1 MTSRHRTFAFAA
13 VSAFALLGGA
23 GLFAAQPSSETSEHW
38 TTGERRRA
46 VGDWLV
52 EDAADPGHGW
62 EVSLQRE
69 ADEYMIHYQIL
80 LNGLGAPRVEGH
92 EVLYLDCDRH
102 GGEGI
107 ESGRADGEHDRPRD
121 WVIDT
126 LVSCAMTREAAEEA
140 VQGFERAYAL
150 ADRWADEREAEMAA
164 YQAVGAAEEAMST
177 EINVAESMDMA
188 VDMNSGDMG
197 VALDM
202 NAADMNWTADA
213 APSTHA
219 PAPQ

>member
-1 MTSRHRTFAFAA
+1 MTSRRRTFAFAA
-13 VSAFALLGGA
+13 MSAFALLGGA
-23 GLFAAQPSSETSEHW
+23 APFAAQPSSKTREHW

-80 LNGLGAPRVEGH
+80 LNGLGAPRVEGY

-107 ESGRADGEHDRPRD
+107 ESGRPERDRPRD
-121 WVIDT
+121 QMVDT
-126 LVSCAMTREAAEEA
+126 LVSCAMPREAAEAA

-150 ADRWADEREAEMAA
+150 ADRWADEREVEMAA
-164 YQAVGAAEEAMST
+164 YQAAAAAEEEMS
-177 EINVAESMDMA
+177 IDMNAADSMDMA
-188 VDMNSGDMG
+188 VDMN
-197 VALDM
+197 ATE
-202 NAADMNWTADA
+202 MNWTADVD
-213 APSTHA
+213 PSTNA
-219 PAPQ
+219 LAPQ

>member
-1 MTSRHRTFAFAA
+1 MTSRHRALVLAA
-13 VSAFALLGGA
+13 ASAFAVLGGA
-23 GLFAAQPSSETSEHW
+23 ALLAAQPSSETSEHW

-80 LNGLGAPRVEGH
+80 LNALQAPTVENY
-92 EVLYLDCDRH
+92 EILYLDCDRH
-102 GGEGI
+102 GDEGI
-107 ESGRADGEHDRPRD
+107 ESGRPYGEHDKVSDR
-121 WVIDT
+121 VVET
-126 LVSCAMTREAAEEA
+126 LVSCAMPREAAEEA

-150 ADRWADEREAEMAA
+150 ATRWADEREAEMAA
-164 YQAVGAAEEAMST
+164 ERAAGGGEGEMST

-202 NAADMNWTADA
+202 NAAEMNWTADVD
-213 APSTHA
+213 PSTNA
-219 PAPQ
+219 LAPQ

>member
-1 MTSRHRTFAFAA
+1 MTSRHRTLVFAA
-13 VSAFALLGGA
+13 VSAFVLLGGA
-23 GLFAAQPSSETSEHW
+23 ALLAAQPSSETSEHW

-69 ADEYMIHYQIL
+69 ADEYIIHYQIL
-80 LNGLGAPRVEGH
+80 LNALEAPTVENY

-107 ESGRADGEHDRPRD
+107 EGGRPHGAHDRVSDR
-121 WVIDT
+121 VVDT
-126 LVSCAMTREAAEEA
+126 LVGCGMTPEAAGEA
-140 VQGFERAYAL
+140 LQGFERAYAL
-150 ADRWADEREAEMAA
+150 AARWADEREAEMAA
-164 YQAVGAAEEAMST
+164 ERAAAGAEGAMSS

-188 VDMNSGDMG
+188 VDMNATDM
-197 VALDM
+197 DM
-202 NAADMNWTADA
+202 NAADMNWTADVD
-213 APSTHA
+213 PSTNA
-219 PAPQ
+219 LAPQ